1 MSPFLL
7 QVRTALK
14 PRVLQT
20 AQRGFRGSNIP
31 SPASLR
37 AKSARPQDPRVSRT
51 VLTQHSQAPFLP
63 LPGQQFL
70 TTYIHVAGIDVAIP
84 GVRGLQHHTAV
95 II

>member
-1 MSPFLL
+1 M
-7 QVRTALK
+7 
-14 PRVLQT
+14 
-20 AQRGFRGSNIP
+20 
-31 SPASLR
+31 
-37 AKSARPQDPRVSRT
+37 SRT